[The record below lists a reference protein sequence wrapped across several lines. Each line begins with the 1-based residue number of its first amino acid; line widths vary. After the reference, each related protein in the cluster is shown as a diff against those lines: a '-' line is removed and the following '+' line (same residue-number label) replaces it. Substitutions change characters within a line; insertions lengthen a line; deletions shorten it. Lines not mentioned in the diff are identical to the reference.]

1 MVNVFK
7 EKDTIGKYVLMGIKV
22 IVFGFAFTIALS
34 LIYGCKFLKITS
46 GSMVPKYAIGDVVM
60 VDTRYDYDK
69 LKIGDVITYKSGSA
83 NVTHRIVDIAPN
95 GLVVTQGDANGSVD
109 TVCGTNVKI
118 VTGISKDKY
127 VGKVVLGVSGLGT
140 FLDKVA
146 KPSNYIILVIALV
159 LILFVT
165 IM

>member
-1 MVNVFK
+1 
-7 EKDTIGKYVLMGIKV
+7 
-22 IVFGFAFTIALS
+22 
-34 LIYGCKFLKITS
+34 
-46 GSMVPKYAIGDVVM
+46 MVPKYAIGDVVM

-95 GLVVTQGDANGSVD
+95 GLVVTQGDANGSID

-146 KPSNYIILVIALV
+146 KPSNYIILVVALV